1 MKLQFRILI
10 GICFLIGAL
19 VFALVFA
26 FQKEWLYALLLLLVG
41 ASYLYKGVRR

>member
-19 VFALVFA
+19 VFS

-41 ASYLYKGVRR
+41 VSYLYKGVCR

>member
-19 VFALVFA
+19 VFG
-26 FQKEWLYALLLLLVG
+26 FQKEWLCALLLLLVG
-41 ASYLYKGVRR
+41 ASYLYKGARR

>member
-19 VFALVFA
+19 VFS

-41 ASYLYKGVRR
+41 AYYLYKGVRR

>member
-19 VFALVFA
+19 VFA
-26 FQKEWLYALLLLLVG
+26 FQKEWLYALLLLLLLVG

>member
-19 VFALVFA
+19 VFAL
-26 FQKEWLYALLLLLVG
+26 QKEWLYALLFLLVG

>member
-19 VFALVFA
+19 VFA

-41 ASYLYKGVRR
+41 FIKECVDEE